1 MSYKE
6 KLLKAEQ
13 ITPYISEIIVA
24 WEVDCQLGIDRP
36 DFEDICA
43 VAYDMYLDI
52 DGVSVCQI
60 VYAINRLITSGT
72 PINDIDKEDIID
84 NIVW

>member
-6 KLLKAEQ
+6 QLLKAKQ

-24 WEVDCQLGIDRP
+24 WEVECQMGIDRP
-36 DFEDICA
+36 DFEDICV

-52 DGVSVCQI
+52 DGVSVCQ
-60 VYAINRLITSGT
+60 VVDAIDRLITNGMKVNEIS
-72 PINDIDKEDIID
+72 KEDVID